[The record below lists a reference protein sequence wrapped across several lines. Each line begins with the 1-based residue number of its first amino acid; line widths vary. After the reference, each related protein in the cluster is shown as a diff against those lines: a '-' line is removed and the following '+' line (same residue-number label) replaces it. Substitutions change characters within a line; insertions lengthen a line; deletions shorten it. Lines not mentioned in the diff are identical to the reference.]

1 MTNQKRSEPKLLA
14 GGNPQVPKGE
24 GDRPVQDYIAA
35 MPGWKRDVGRRLD
48 ALVAAKVPEVRKAVK
63 WNQPFYGADDEGW
76 FLSFRCYTDYV
87 QVQFLRG
94 TSLDPMPPKPSKH
107 EEVRYFDIRE
117 DDDLDDLTEQLESWV
132 EQAGALPSV
141 RM

>member
-1 MTNQKRSEPKLLA
+1 
-14 GGNPQVPKGE
+14 
-24 GDRPVQDYIAA
+24 
-35 MPGWKRDVGRRLD
+35 
-48 ALVAAKVPEVRKAVK
+48 
-63 WNQPFYGADDEGW
+63 
-76 FLSFRCYTDYV
+76 
-87 QVQFLRG
+87 
-94 TSLDPMPPKPSKH
+94 MPPKPSKH